1 MTYARTPDR
10 NFEDEAKSVVTN
22 MADKASQIATKAG
35 QKIDDAIQSAEGTVT
50 AVTQQGREAQERVT
64 EVAGNLKT
72 AVDRSVKDQPMATLA
87 IAAALGFVIGA
98 IWKS

>member
-1 MTYARTPDR
+1 MTVSRVDR
-10 NFEDEAKSVVTN
+10 LEQDAKSAVTS
-22 MADKASQIATKAG
+22 MADKASHLASKAG
-35 QKIDDAIQSAEGTVT
+35 QRFDEALEGAESAANAVAQQS
-50 AVTQQGREAQERVT
+50 REAGERVG

-87 IAAALGFVIGA
+87 VAAALGFVIGA